1 MPLQTV
7 CQKFFSTSLRG
18 IHSYRINVLTSM
30 TVALCNGADLTLT
43 SIGRSLPGSARVKNK
58 IKRVDR
64 ALGNPAVHRDLPLIQ
79 HRLTHAITSLMPF
92 CIIAVDWTGWPDRH
106 CHLLRASLICDGRS
120 LPLMS
125 EVVPEELAQNS
136 QVQCDFLDRL
146 HAAIPSDKKVTI
158 VTDAGFRTDWFRHI
172 HRLGW
177 TFTGRVR
184 GLVSFRLEGESR
196 WLKISDLQAEERAV
210 KVGNGVLARKPKE
223 ACCGS
228 FYLQKKPSAGR
239 HGKGGMPKTSREH
252 RQSAQTPWLLFSNV
266 EDREPEQIMKLYSRR
281 MQIEQNFRDEK
292 NARFGFGLRHSRS
305 QGKGRLEVLAV
316 VVAMASIAM
325 WLTGYMAEKKQLHR
339 GYQANTTR
347 ERRVL
352 SFLSLASELLRH
364 DPGRVRRMNLMNALK
379 TLGKDYSNLV
389 LNK

>member
-1 MPLQTV
+1 
-7 CQKFFSTSLRG
+7 
-18 IHSYRINVLTSM
+18 M

-146 HAAIPSDKKVTI
+146 HAAIPSGKKVTI